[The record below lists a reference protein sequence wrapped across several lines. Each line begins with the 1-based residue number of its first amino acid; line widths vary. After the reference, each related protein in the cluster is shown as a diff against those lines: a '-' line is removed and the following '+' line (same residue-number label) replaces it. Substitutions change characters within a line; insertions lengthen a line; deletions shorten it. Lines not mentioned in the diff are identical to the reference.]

1 VNLPQILGYPLLLV
15 AGLEFLLGILLLRQN
30 PHNSPVNKATAA
42 SAFAAAIW
50 SFSAAFMY
58 IRSAMGL
65 DYIFFAR
72 LSWIGWF
79 SIPTALQ
86 SVLFL
91 KDERSRRA
99 RIAGMVL
106 YPFWTTVLALCL
118 FTDLIVTDGYVPFP
132 YRNSPGPLEAP
143 MRLIGG
149 LLVFW
154 LAYEIVRLRG
164 QLTGYRRSQLSWY
177 LYGTIIFGA
186 GGAVVGGFMQLFTG
200 TGLEPSLSAY
210 FSLPWVLMIFY
221 AITRYRLFDVRIV
234 ISNTV
239 SALLLFALFA
249 WAHVVLF
256 RLLEPLAGGMF
267 AIPLSLSVMVL
278 LFFATPFSR
287 MVRNLVQRSV
297 LQDKYLYQEVLRE
310 SINAIVTILDFGEL
324 LDYIA
329 DTIRKALRAECVSL
343 YLKGPDDRFALRHG
357 VGGIAQALQGH
368 SLDPA
373 MIDLVQQAG
382 TAVVREELER
392 ILSEKDFGD
401 LNRTLKEACAELV
414 IPLRYKGQLAGVLTV
429 GSKGNGEPYVQS
441 DIDLLEALAGHAAVA
456 IENARLYDEAKRAQE
471 ALRESEARLAT
482 MAEQSIEK
490 YLSR

>member
-1 VNLPQILGYPLLLV
+1 MNVPQILGYPLLLV
-15 AGLEFLLGILLLRQN
+15 AGLELLLGILLLRQN
-30 PHNSPVNKATAA
+30 PRNSPVNKATAA
-42 SAFAAAIW
+42 CAFAAALW

-58 IRSAMGL
+58 IRSDTGL
-65 DYIFFAR
+65 DHIVFAR
-72 LSWIGWF
+72 ISWIGWF
-79 SIPTALQ
+79 TVPTALQ

-99 RIAGMVL
+99 RIAGWVL
-106 YPFWTTVLALCL
+106 YPFWTAVLALCL

-132 YRNSPGPLEAP
+132 YHNSPGPLEAP

-154 LAYEIVRLRG
+154 LAYEIIRLRG

-200 TGLEPSLSAY
+200 TGLEPSLSSY

-234 ISNTV
+234 LSNTV

-256 RLLEPLAGGMF
+256 RLLEPLAGSVF

-297 LQDKYLYQEVLRE
+297 LQDKYLYQDVLRE

-329 DTIRKALRAECVSL
+329 DTIRKSLRAECVSL
-343 YLKGPDDRFALRHG
+343 YLKQEDGRFTLRHG
-357 VGGIAQALQGH
+357 VGGIARDLQGH
-368 SLDPA
+368 ALDLG
-373 MIDLVQQAG
+373 MIDLVRQAG
-382 TAVVREELER
+382 NALVREELER

-401 LNRTLKEACAELV
+401 LNRTLKEACASWSF
-414 IPLRYKGQLAGVLTV
+414 PCGTR
-429 GSKGNGEPYVQS
+429 GSLPVS
-441 DIDLLEALAGHAAVA
+441 
-456 IENARLYDEAKRAQE
+456 
-471 ALRESEARLAT
+471 
-482 MAEQSIEK
+482 
-490 YLSR
+490 

>member
-1 VNLPQILGYPLLLV
+1 MNIPQILGYPLLAA
-15 AGLEFLLGILLLRQN
+15 AGLELLLGILLLRQN
-30 PHNSPVNKATAA
+30 PRNSPVNKATAA
-42 SAFAAAIW
+42 CAFAAALW
-50 SFSAAFMY
+50 SLSAAFMY

-65 DYIFFAR
+65 DHIIFAR

-79 SIPTALQ
+79 TVPTALQ

-91 KDERSRRA
+91 KDERSHRA
-99 RIAGMVL
+99 HVAGMVL
-106 YPFWTTVLALCL
+106 YPFWTAVLALCL
-118 FTDLIVTDGYVPFP
+118 FTNLIVTNGYVPFP
-132 YRNSPGPLEAP
+132 YHNSPGLLDAP

-149 LLVFW
+149 LLVVW
-154 LAYEIVRLRG
+154 LVYEIIRLRG
-164 QLTGYRRSQLSWY
+164 LLTGYRRSQLGWY

-186 GGAVVGGFMQLFTG
+186 GGAVVGGFLQLFTG
-200 TGLEPSLSAY
+200 TGLEPTLSAY

-234 ISNTV
+234 VSNTM
-239 SALLLFALFA
+239 SALLLFSLFA
-249 WAHVVLF
+249 WAHVVLS
-256 RLLEPLAGGMF
+256 RLLEPLAGSVF
-267 AIPLSLSVMVL
+267 AIPLSLSVIVL

-287 MVRNLVQRSV
+287 TVRELVRRSV

-329 DTIRKALRAECVSL
+329 DTIQKGLRAECVSL
-343 YLKGPDDRFALRHG
+343 YLKEADGRFALRHG
-357 VGGIAQALQGH
+357 VGNIARGPEGR

-392 ILSEKDFGD
+392 VLSEKDFGG
-401 LNRTLKEACAELV
+401 LNRTLKEVCAELI

-456 IENARLYDEAKRAQE
+456 IENARLYDEAKRAQDS
-471 ALRESEARLAT
+471 LRESEARLAI

-490 YLSR
+490 YLSK

>member
-1 VNLPQILGYPLLLV
+1 VSVPQILGYPLLVV
-15 AGLEFLLGILLLRQN
+15 AGLELLLGILLLRQN
-30 PHNSPVNKATAA
+30 PRNSPVNKATAA
-42 SAFAAAIW
+42 CAFAAAIW
-50 SFSAAFMY
+50 SLSAAFMY
-58 IRSAMGL
+58 IRSAMGIDHIL
-65 DYIFFAR
+65 FAR

-79 SIPTALQ
+79 TVPAALQ

-106 YPFWTTVLALCL
+106 YPFWTAVLALCL
-118 FTDLIVTDGYVPFP
+118 FTDLIVTNGYVPFP
-132 YRNSPGPLEAP
+132 YHNSPGPLEAP

-154 LAYEIVRLRG
+154 LVYEIIRLRG
-164 QLTGYRRSQLSWY
+164 RLTGYRRSQLSWY

-186 GGAVVGGFMQLFTG
+186 CGAVVGGFMQLFTG
-200 TGLEPSLSAY
+200 TALEPSLSSY
-210 FSLPWVLMIFY
+210 SSFPWVLMIFY

-239 SALLLFALFA
+239 SALLLLALFA
-249 WAHVVLF
+249 WAQVVLF
-256 RLLEPLAGGMF
+256 RILEPHAGSVF
-267 AIPLSLSVMVL
+267 AIPLSLSVIVL
-278 LFFATPFSR
+278 LFFATPFSS
-287 MVRNLVQRSV
+287 MVRNIVQRSV

-324 LDYIA
+324 LDYIV
-329 DTIRKALRAECVSL
+329 DTIKKGLRAESVSL
-343 YLKGPDDRFALRHG
+343 YLKGTDGRFTLRHG
-357 VGGIAQALQGH
+357 VGSIAQAAQVH
-368 SLDPA
+368 SLDPG

-401 LNRTLKEACAELV
+401 LNRTLKDACAELV
-414 IPLRYKGQLAGVLTV
+414 IPLRYKGQLSGVLTV
-429 GSKGNGEPYVQS
+429 GNKGNGEPYVQS

-456 IENARLYDEAKRAQE
+456 IENARLYDEAKCARESLQ
-471 ALRESEARLAT
+471 ESEARLAT
-482 MAEQSIEK
+482 MAEQSIGK
-490 YLSR
+490 YLSK

>member
-1 VNLPQILGYPLLLV
+1 MNLPQILGYPLLLV

-65 DYIFFAR
+65 DYIFLAR

-287 MVRNLVQRSV
+287 VIRNLVQRSV
-297 LQDKYLYQEVLRE
+297 LQDTYLYQEVLRE
-310 SINAIVTILDFGEL
+310 SIHAIVTILDFSEL
-324 LDYIA
+324 LDYIIG
-329 DTIRKALRAECVSL
+329 TIRKGLQTECVSL
-343 YLKGPDDRFALRHG
+343 YLKGADGCFVLRHG
-357 VGGIAQALQGH
+357 VGGIAPAQHGH
-368 SLDPA
+368 SLDA
-373 MIDLVQQAG
+373 GMIELVQQAG

-392 ILSEKDFGD
+392 ILSEKGFGQ
-401 LNRTLKEACAELV
+401 LNRTLKEACAELI

-456 IENARLYDEAKRAQE
+456 IENARLYDEAKYAQE
-471 ALRESEARLAT
+471 SLQESEARLAT
-482 MAEQSIEK
+482 MAKQSIEK